1 MTFFCSLPQLLDFD
15 LQSIWPAQFWQFTLL
30 DVCSWLVV
38 KVLTESDCVQEGFL
52 MNGQQD
58 MILCQYIIPLLWLT
72 DLYSSLLTD
81 WASMFQ
87 TYKICFVMLPV
98 KEIECSGM
106 RMCCSGDLLRD
117 WLVPEVRTGGDEY
130 VVLATFWCIFIFVTK
145 GYSIAALVDVW
156 YWKLFG
162 NQVYLTAF
170 WTFVLLQVKVKVH
183 FHCVK
188 SRPDA
193 SWMQWSLNL
202 SVVGHMTWACPGQL
216 LCVQCFLLTNQSSDF
231 PTMFNSVQPHL
242 EYCVELWAPQY

>member
-1 MTFFCSLPQLLDFD
+1 MTFSCSLPQPIDFD
-15 LQSIWPAQFWQFTLL
+15 LQSLWPAQFWQFTLL
-30 DVCSWLVV
+30 GVCSWLVV
-38 KVLTESDCVQEGFL
+38 KVLTKSGCVHEGFL
-52 MNGQQD
+52 TNGQQ
-58 MILCQYIIPLLWLT
+58 MILRQYIIPLSGWQTSIPAYWQTEHLC
-72 DLYSSLLTD
+72 
-81 WASMFQ
+81 FK

-130 VVLATFWCIFIFVTK
+130 IVLATFWCIFIFVTK

-162 NQVYLTAF
+162 NQVYLTVF

-183 FHCVK
+183 FYCVK

-216 LCVQCFLLTNQSSDF
+216 LCVQYFLLTNQSSDF

-242 EYCVELWAPQY
+242 EYCVELRAPQY